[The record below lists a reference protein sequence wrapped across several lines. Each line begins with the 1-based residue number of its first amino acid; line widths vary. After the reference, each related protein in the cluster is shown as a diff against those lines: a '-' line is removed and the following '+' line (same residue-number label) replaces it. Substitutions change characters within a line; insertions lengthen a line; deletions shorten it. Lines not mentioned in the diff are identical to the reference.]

1 MNGTHRLAQVPP
13 GVQCFVGGEV
23 RRRRRIEETVVSVF
37 EGWDYEEI
45 IPPLFDYA
53 DVFASEALAPKTY
66 SFVGRDGNV
75 LALRPD
81 FTSLLAKIAAG
92 RLRDRKAPLRLYY
105 SGEVVR
111 YEPVKAGRLRDRKA
125 PLRLYYSGEVVRYEP
140 VKAGR
145 QSELHQMGLEHLGG
159 EARAAD
165 AEVLAI
171 AAESLERLGVRG
183 FVLAVGHVGVFNGLV
198 QGAALDA
205 ERLEALRER
214 VESKDPAGVRRA
226 LEGMALPATTA
237 ASLEQLTAMA
247 GGLETLDGAGRAF
260 ASCPAAAA
268 AVEELRALTGTLRAA
283 GLADRLAVDLGEVRG
298 LDYYTGLVF
307 RVFAPG
313 LGFEVGGGGR
323 YDTLLARFG
332 RPLPAVGFM
341 LGLDR
346 VALLLERQGRFPA
359 AAPSPAVPVRGADLG
374 VALAEARAK
383 RAAGLRVRF
392 GTGGP
397 A

>member
-13 GVQCFVGGEV
+13 GVQCFVGGEA
-23 RRRRRIEETVVSVF
+23 RRRRRVEEAVVSVF

-66 SFVGRDGNV
+66 SFVGRDGSV

-92 RLRDRKAPLRLYY
+92 RLRDRPT
-105 SGEVVR
+105 
-111 YEPVKAGRLRDRKA
+111 PM
-125 PLRLYYSGEVVRYEP
+125 RLYYSGEVVRYEP

-159 EARAAD
+159 EPPSAD

-171 AAESLERLGVRG
+171 AAECLERLGARG
-183 FVLAVGHVGVFNGLV
+183 WVLAVGHVGVFNGLV
-198 QGAALDA
+198 QGTGLHG
-205 ERLEALRER
+205 ERLEALRDR
-214 VESKDPAGVRRA
+214 VESKDPAGVRAALTGAGLAPATAGA
-226 LEGMALPATTA
+226 LER
-237 ASLEQLTAMA
+237 LTALT
-247 GGLETLDGAGRAF
+247 GGLAALDEAARVFAF
-260 ASCPAAAA
+260 CPPAAAA
-268 AVEELRALTGTLRAA
+268 VDELRVVTSALREA
-283 GLADRLAVDLGEVRG
+283 GLGEHLAVDLGEVRG

-307 RVFAPG
+307 RAFAHD

-323 YDTLLARFG
+323 YDALLARFG

-346 VALLLERQGRFPA
+346 VALLLERQGVAPER
-359 AAPSPAVPVRGADLG
+359 APSPAEAVGGKDLG
-374 VALAEARAK
+374 AGLAAARMR
-383 RAAGLRVRF
+383 RAAGARVRF
-392 GTGGP
+392 GNGG
-397 A
+397 AK

>member
-1 MNGTHRLAQVPP
+1 MDGTHRLAQVPP
-13 GVQCFVGGEV
+13 GVQCFVGEEA

-53 DVFASEALAPKTY
+53 DVFTGEALAPKTY
-66 SFVGRDGNV
+66 SFVGRDGSV

-81 FTSLLAKIAAG
+81 FTSLVAKIAAG
-92 RLRDRKAPLRLYY
+92 RLRDRPAPMRLW
-105 SGEVVR
+105 
-111 YEPVKAGRLRDRKA
+111 
-125 PLRLYYSGEVVRYEP
+125 YSGEVVRYEP

-159 EARAAD
+159 DPRAAD
-165 AEVLAI
+165 AEVLTI
-171 AAESLERLGVRG
+171 AAECLERLGARDW
-183 FVLAVGHVGVFNGLV
+183 VLALGHVGVFGGLTL
-198 QGAALDA
+198 GAGI
-205 ERLEALRER
+205 EGEGLEALRER

-226 LEGMALPATTA
+226 VEGATLPPGAAEALERLTT
-237 ASLEQLTAMA
+237 MA
-247 GGLETLDGAGRAF
+247 GGLETLDEAQRAF
-260 ASCPAAAA
+260 AFCAPAAAA
-268 AVEELRALTGTLRAA
+268 VAELRAVAAALTGA
-283 GLADRLAVDLGEVRG
+283 GLADRVAVDLGEVRG

-307 RVFAPG
+307 RVFAAG

-346 VALLLERQGRFPA
+346 VALLLERQG
-359 AAPSPAVPVRGADLG
+359 AAPVPVEVRSAVEVRGGDLG
-374 VALAEARAK
+374 AALGEARA
-383 RAAGLRVRF
+383 RRSAGARVRF
-392 GTGGP
+392 GNGG
-397 A
+397 AR

>member
-1 MNGTHRLAQVPP
+1 VNGTHRLAQVPP
-13 GVQCFVGGEV
+13 GVQCFVGAEA
-23 RRRRRIEETVVSVF
+23 RRRRRIEEAVVSVF

-53 DVFASEALAPKTY
+53 DVFAGEALAPRTY
-66 SFVGRDGNV
+66 SFVGRDGSV

-92 RLRDRKAPLRLYY
+92 RLRDRP
-105 SGEVVR
+105 
-111 YEPVKAGRLRDRKA
+111 A

-159 EARAAD
+159 DARAAD

-171 AAESLERLGVRG
+171 AAECLERLGARG
-183 FVLAVGHVGVFNGLV
+183 WVLALGHVGVFGGLV
-198 QGAALDA
+198 EGASLDS

-214 VESKDPAGVRRA
+214 VESKDPAGVRAVLDGSGVEPAAASA
-226 LEGMALPATTA
+226 LERLTT
-237 ASLEQLTAMA
+237 MA
-247 GGLETLDGAGRAF
+247 GGLETLDVAESAF
-260 ASCPAAAA
+260 AFRPAAAA
-268 AVEELRALTGTLRAA
+268 AVAELRAVAGALRSA
-283 GLADRLAVDLGEVRG
+283 GLGDRLAMDLGEVRG

-307 RVFAPG
+307 RVFAPD

-346 VALLLERQGRFPA
+346 LTLLLERQGVAPGA
-359 AAPSPAVPVRGADLG
+359 AARPAQAVGGDDLG
-374 VALAEARAK
+374 AALTAARER
-383 RAAGLRVRF
+383 RAAGARVRF
-392 GTGGP
+392 GNGG
-397 A
+397 AR

>member
-1 MNGTHRLAQVPP
+1 MNGTHRLAQIPP
-13 GVQCFVGGEV
+13 GVQCFVGEEA
-23 RRRRRIEETVVSVF
+23 RRRRQVEECVVSVF

-53 DVFASEALAPKTY
+53 DVFAGEALAPKTY

-81 FTSLLAKIAAG
+81 FTSLVAKIAAG
-92 RLRDRKAPLRLYY
+92 RLRDRPAPMRLF
-105 SGEVVR
+105 
-111 YEPVKAGRLRDRKA
+111 
-125 PLRLYYSGEVVRYEP
+125 YSGEVVRYEP

-159 EARAAD
+159 DARAAD
-165 AEVLAI
+165 VEVLAI
-171 AAESLERLGVRG
+171 AAECLERLGARG
-183 FVLAVGHVGVFNGLV
+183 FVLALGHVGVFGGLV
-198 QGAALDA
+198 EGTSLDA
-205 ERLEALRER
+205 ERVEALRER
-214 VESKDPAGVRRA
+214 VESKDLAGVRQA
-226 LEGMALPATTA
+226 LEGVDAVTA
-237 ASLEQLTAMA
+237 AALERLTSMA
-247 GGLETLDGAGRAF
+247 GGVETLDEARRAF
-260 ASCPAAAA
+260 AFCAPAAA
-268 AVEELRALTGTLRAA
+268 AVEELRAVVSALRAA

-346 VALLLERQGRFPA
+346 VALLLERQG
-359 AAPSPAVPVRGADLG
+359 APSAPLAGPTLAVRGADLG
-374 VALAEARAK
+374 AALAEARRK
-383 RAAGLRVRF
+383 RAAGARVRF
-392 GTGGP
+392 GNGG
-397 A
+397 AA

>member
-13 GVQCFVGGEV
+13 GVQCFVGEEA
-23 RRRRRIEETVVSVF
+23 RRRRRIEEAVVQVF

-53 DVFASEALAPKTY
+53 DVFAGDALAPKTY

-81 FTSLLAKIAAG
+81 FTSLVAKIAAG
-92 RLRDRKAPLRLYY
+92 RLRDRPAPM
-105 SGEVVR
+105 
-111 YEPVKAGRLRDRKA
+111 
-125 PLRLYYSGEVVRYEP
+125 RLYYSGEVVRYEP

-171 AAESLERLGVRG
+171 AAESLERRG
-183 FVLAVGHVGVFNGLV
+183 ARGWVLALGHVGVFGGLV
-198 QGAALDA
+198 EGSGLEG
-205 ERLEALRER
+205 ERLEAVRER
-214 VESKDPAGVRRA
+214 IESKDAAGVRRA
-226 LEGMALPATTA
+226 LEGAGLAAATAFAL
-237 ASLEQLTAMA
+237 ERLTAMG
-247 GGLETLDGAGRAF
+247 GGLEALDEAALAF
-260 ASCPAAAA
+260 AFCPPAAQ
-268 AVEELRALTGTLRAA
+268 AVEELRAVAGALRRA

-307 RVFAPG
+307 RVFAPD

-346 VALLLERQGRFPA
+346 VALLLERQGVAGPPLPA
-359 AAPSPAVPVRGADLG
+359 RAVPVHGGDLG
-374 VALAEARAK
+374 AALADARER
-383 RAAGLRVRF
+383 RASDLRVRF
-392 GTGGP
+392 GNGGER
-397 A
+397 

>member
-1 MNGTHRLAQVPP
+1 VNGAHRLAQIPP
-13 GVQCFVGGEV
+13 GVQCFVGEEA
-23 RRRRRIEETVVSVF
+23 RRRRLIEETVTAVF

-45 IPPLFDYA
+45 IPPLFDYV
-53 DVFASEALAPKTY
+53 DVFAGEALAPKTY
-66 SFVGRDGNV
+66 SFVGRDGSV

-92 RLRDRKAPLRLYY
+92 RLRDRPAPIRLYY

-111 YEPVKAGRLRDRKA
+111 YEP
-125 PLRLYYSGEVVRYEP
+125 P
-140 VKAGR
+140 KAGR

-159 EARAAD
+159 DPRAAD
-165 AEVLAI
+165 AEVAAI
-171 AAESLERLGVRG
+171 ACECLESLGVRG
-183 FVLAVGHVGVFNGLV
+183 HVLALGHVGVFTGLLD
-198 QGAALDA
+198 GASLDPALLERLR
-205 ERLEALRER
+205 ERLEA
-214 VESKDPAGVRRA
+214 KDSPGVREVLAGADLGPDKSEAVAR
-226 LEGMALPATTA
+226 LT
-237 ASLEQLTAMA
+237 SLA
-247 GGLETLDGAGRAF
+247 GGPEVLDEAARVVAFCPPARAALGELCATL
-260 ASCPAAAA
+260 AA
-268 AVEELRALTGTLRAA
+268 LQAA

-346 VALLLERQGRFPA
+346 VALLLDRQSAAPRAITA
-359 AAPSPAVPVRGADLG
+359 AAEPVVGEQLG
-374 VALAEARAK
+374 RALAEARAR
-383 RAAGLRVRF
+383 RAAGRRVRF
-392 GTGGP
+392 GNGERR
-397 A
+397 